1 MHPGEYSMFLASL
14 RMEKLSYPSDTKIS
28 RAVSRMTR
36 RSSCLCCARRTVA
49 FIMNSVQYTEHCSFV
64 KQKSYFSDPR
74 SSLYQNSGLDSKS
87 APGGEKA
94 QFRAESSD
102 SAL

>member
-1 MHPGEYSMFLASL
+1 
-14 RMEKLSYPSDTKIS
+14 
-28 RAVSRMTR
+28 
-36 RSSCLCCARRTVA
+36 
-49 FIMNSVQYTEHCSFV
+49 MNSVQYTEHCSFV